1 LDEDLCKNFFD
12 FHILSFFLVF
22 NHDFVIYINFTHVA
36 ASNTASDDVTNQ
48 VTHRI
53 FNTNL

>member
-1 LDEDLCKNFFD
+1 MAISVKISPISTFSL
-12 FHILSFFLVF
+12 FFLVF
-22 NHDFVIYINFTHVA
+22 NHDFVIRNDFNHVA
-36 ASNTASDDVTNQ
+36 ASGTANYDITK